1 MLIVDHLGLNQG
13 TPQSPPGSFA
23 KEYLVCIKIDE
34 ETLPMA
40 LRTQVMTAEPVA
52 LVWFSKLGWLN
63 LVWFGLVGYVWF
75 GFVC

>member
-1 MLIVDHLGLNQG
+1 MLIVDRLGLNQW

-40 LRTQVMTAEPVA
+40 LRAQVMTAEPV
-52 LVWFSKLGWLN
+52 V
-63 LVWFGLVGYVWF
+63 LVWFGLVWF
-75 GFVC
+75 SRFGSVSLVG